1 MKKRKIVALV
11 CVAAVL
17 LLAVSAFW
25 YVQTK
30 LNKINKVP
38 DAVDV
43 IPPEREDFE
52 TDTGNGQEDFT
63 TDAGNEPQDII
74 ELKPEQVERREIEPL
89 LDDDLIN
96 ILLVGQDRREGEGR
110 QRSDSMILCSI
121 NPDTKQI
128 SMISFLRDLYVQIPG
143 GYSDNRL
150 NVAYAFG
157 GFPLLIDTLHANF
170 GVSIDGCF
178 EVDFSGFQNV
188 IDILGGVD
196 IEMTGKEAKTINV
209 GTEAGVYHL
218 DGTTALAYS
227 RIRKIDNDF
236 YRTQRQ
242 RNVLQAIYTKFCQSD
257 AADLMKLLDEVLPYL
272 STDMTNM
279 QIMLLAAKCTPIV
292 GSAEL
297 SSYRVPADDAFH
309 YAFIRGMSVVVP
321 DLDKIH
327 DDLLNE
333 YLPLNTEKESGK

>member
-11 CVAAVL
+11 CVATVL

-30 LNKINKVP
+30 LDKINKVP
-38 DAVDV
+38 DTVDV
-43 IPPEREDFE
+43 IPPDQEDFE
-52 TDTGNGQEDFT
+52 TDTS
-63 TDAGNEPQDII
+63 NEPKDII
-74 ELKPEQVERREIEPL
+74 ELKPEEVDWSEIEPF
-89 LDDDLIN
+89 LDDDLLN

-150 NVAYAFG
+150 NAAYVFG
-157 GFPLLIDTLHANF
+157 GFPLLMDTLHTNF

-178 EVDFSGFQNV
+178 EVDFSGFQSV

-196 IEMTGKEAKTINV
+196 IEMTSKEARIINI
-209 GTEAGVYHL
+209 GTETGVYHL
-218 DGTTALAYS
+218 DGTKALAYS

-242 RNVLQAIYTKFCQSD
+242 RNVLQAIYTKFRQSN

-272 STDMTNM
+272 STDMTNS
-279 QIMLLAAKCTPIV
+279 QIMLLAAKCIPIM

-297 SSYRVPADDAFH
+297 SSYRVPADDAYH
-309 YAFIRGMSVVVP
+309 YASIRGMSVVVP

-327 DDLLNE
+327 EDLLNE
-333 YLPLNTEKESGK
+333 YLPLNAEKESSE